1 MTSGP
6 PFTHEG
12 APASLISPESQL
24 RRSVLSCLLWE
35 DEFYENGKAIAERI
49 SRLARQLPV
58 ETVAALADEAR
69 NRHGL
74 RRVPFLLLTEIILQ
88 GGPAVA
94 QAIEQAIRRP
104 DDMTALLEIYWRD
117 GKWPLSAQMKKGL
130 AAAFGTFSEYQLAKY
145 DRDGPVRLRD
155 VMFMVHP
162 KPVDAEQEALFRRVA
177 ERKLATPDTWETALS
192 AGENRRKTFE
202 RLIREGKLGY
212 LALLRNLR
220 NMMEAGCDRELVKR
234 AILARKGAELVFP
247 FRYVA
252 AARACP
258 ELAET
263 IDQALCQSLAD
274 LPEFDGVTAVL
285 VDVSHSM
292 NDPLSAKSDL
302 TRMDAAATLA
312 AVMPGTVRIFTF
324 STDLKEVTVGPGLK
338 AVEAIRASQPHLGTQ
353 LRKALR
359 DLNERARFDRLIII
373 TDEQSGDTLFAPPVE
388 RAYLINVASNRNGIG
403 YGEWIHIDGFSEAV
417 LRFIAETEKAG
428 A

>member
-1 MTSGP
+1 MTSGT

-12 APASLISPESQL
+12 APAAIIPPESQL

-35 DEFYENGKAIAERI
+35 DEFYEDGKSIADRI
-49 SRLARQLPV
+49 CRLARQVPA

-74 RRVPFLLLTEIILQ
+74 RRVSLLLLTDLVLR
-88 GGPAVA
+88 GGPGVA
-94 QAIEQAIRRP
+94 AAIEKAMRRP
-104 DDMTALLEIYWRD
+104 DDMTTFLELYWRD
-117 GKWPLSAQMKKGL
+117 GKWPLSAQLKKGL
-130 AAAFGTFSEYQLAKY
+130 AAAFGKFSEYQLAKY
-145 DRDGPVRLRD
+145 DRDGKVRLRD
-155 VMFMVHP
+155 VLFMVHP
-162 KPVDAEQEALFRRVA
+162 KPFDAEQEAVFRRLA
-177 ERKLATPDTWETALS
+177 NRQLATPDTWETALS

-220 NMMEAGCDRELVKR
+220 TMMEAGCDRALVKQ
-234 AILARKGAELVFP
+234 AILARKGAELIFP

-258 ELAET
+258 DLADT

-274 LPEFDGVTAVL
+274 LPRFDGVTAVL
-285 VDVSHSM
+285 VDVSQSM

-324 STDLKEVTVGPGLK
+324 SSSLTEVPSGPGLK
-338 AVEAIRASQPHLGTQ
+338 AVEAIRASQPHLGTH

-359 DLNERARFDRLIII
+359 DLNESARFDRLIII
-373 TDEQSGDTLFAPPVE
+373 TDEQSGDTLFAPPVPK
-388 RAYLINVASNRNGIG
+388 AYLINVASNRNGIG

-417 LRFIAETEKAG
+417 IRFIAETEKAG